1 MENIFDRKLFDTS
14 RVRRYAN
21 GGNVKSTDTPLEWT
35 ILPGAN
41 VDATGQE
48 LGIEGLGFNTLNQQY
63 KDRRVSKQTDEECNK
78 RINRERDFLD
88 TIGNLKYPDS
98 ETNMRKHE
106 ELTRQ
111 AIESL
116 KAKGIPL
123 TITNV
128 NNEIDEIANNR
139 RSIQVTSAGATPNQQ
154 EGIETLLPEEKTPP
168 VTPAASD
175 PSGYEQRPDESLE
188 DFAARIGINLN
199 DKPYSNWDYIRDMSA
214 GLLTH
219 SRDDGTFFGALGPA
233 ATKTNKYM
241 REAERDEK
249 QLHDKLA
256 IAKWRSDEEWQKNIM
271 KLNAA
276 DKLAKLKASKFEVK
290 GKPITIDDGR
300 GTKTTAQLIT
310 GDWTKVPKH
319 MLIWSGGR
327 PFYETTEKNNAVML
341 KQKFDS
347 VKDFNTT
354 ISDYVKTKNMQSM
367 LDQFALGT
375 SYGGEMISRLRDS
388 DDYDDLM
395 TDFRKGTSKLG
406 QRLADLMAD
415 KNADPD
421 DISKLVASLRD
432 NDAAEAA
439 IKRRF
444 LGGLYSQVLPSEKT
458 ELAQAIGK
466 EARRT
471 GDKAITNDPWAYQT
485 PMDYITAATADIM
498 GNAKWGLEPGDP
510 AKFNPTQTEYDLQK
524 FKSGWDTLTGEDD
537 SNELLNTRL
546 FNLAEYTPNHSLYGT
561 KGGKHPLKG
570 SMFTD
575 SKWELLKPEHKKAF
589 FNDGSALSAKLQR
602 DYGYTQKRAD
612 EDVMSSFIDSNSIRG
627 GADNFLVWN
636 DYESSYTKPK
646 QWFVEPDG
654 YTDATGKYHTI
665 DELRKEKITW
675 NGIIGEWYKFI
686 DVDTDTPRRLSISK
700 MMKEQGITWS
710 NIKAIDF

>member
-14 RVRRYAN
+14 RV
-21 GGNVKSTDTPLEWT
+21 GGNVTTTPYK
-35 ILPGAN
+35 N
-41 VDATGQE
+41 YDATGQE
-48 LGIEGLGFNTLNQQY
+48 LSGIEGHKEWYNQQLTPEGW
-63 KDRRVSKQTDEECNK
+63 DK
-78 RINRERDFLD
+78 RINRERDFFD
-88 TIGNLKYPDS
+88 TIGGMVYPDS
-98 ETNMRKHE
+98 EVNMRSHE

-111 AIESL
+111 AIENL

-123 TITNV
+123 TTSNL
-128 NNEIDEIANNR
+128 NNEIDKIANNR
-139 RSIQVTSAGATPNQQ
+139 RFTQVTSNNAPSNQK
-154 EGIETLLPEEKTPP
+154 EGIETLLPEEEPP
-168 VTPAASD
+168 VTPTASD
-175 PSGYEQRPDESLE
+175 PSSYEQRPDESLE

-199 DKPYSNWDYIRDMSA
+199 NKPYSNWDYIRDMSA
-214 GLLTH
+214 GLLQH

-233 ATKTNKYM
+233 ATKTNAAM

-249 QLHDKLA
+249 QLRNKLA
-256 IAKWRSDEEWQKNIM
+256 IAKWKSDEEWQKDIM

-276 DKLAKLKASKFEVK
+276 EKLAKLKASKLELK
-290 GKPITIDDGR
+290 GKPIIIDDGR

-310 GDWTKVPKH
+310 GDYRLVPEH
-319 MLIWSGGR
+319 MRIWSGGR
-327 PFYETTEKNNAVML
+327 PFYKTTEENNAVML
-341 KQKFDS
+341 QQRFDS
-347 VKDFNTT
+347 TKDFNTT
-354 ISDYVKTKNMQSM
+354 VSDYVKTENMQSM

-375 SYGGEMISRLRDS
+375 SYGGVMISRLRDS

-395 TDFRKGTSKLG
+395 TDFREGTSKLG
-406 QRLADLMAD
+406 QRLADLMDD

-421 DISKLVASLRD
+421 DISKLVLSLRD
-432 NDAAEAA
+432 NDAVEAA
-439 IKRRF
+439 IKRKF
-444 LGGLYSQVLPSEKT
+444 MGGLYSQVLPSEKT
-458 ELAQAIGK
+458 ELAQVIGK
-466 EARRT
+466 EARRA
-471 GDKAITNDPWAYQT
+471 GGEAITNDPWEYQT

-537 SNELLNTRL
+537 SDELLNTRL

-575 SKWELLKPEHKKAF
+575 SQWELLKPEHKKAF

-612 EDVMSSFIDSNSIRG
+612 EDVMSSFIDSNAIRG

-654 YTDATGKYHTI
+654 YTDATGKHHTI

-686 DVDTDTPRRLSISK
+686 DVDTDTPRRISISR
-700 MMKEQGITWS
+700 MMKEQGVTWP
-710 NIKAIDF
+710 NIEAIKF